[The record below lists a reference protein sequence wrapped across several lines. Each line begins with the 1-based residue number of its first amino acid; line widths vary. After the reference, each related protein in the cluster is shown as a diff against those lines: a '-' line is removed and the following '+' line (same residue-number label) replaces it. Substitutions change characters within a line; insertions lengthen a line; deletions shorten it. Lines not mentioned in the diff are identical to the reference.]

1 MPEIPEETSCL
12 TDHQMKKLE
21 DLRKNIK
28 AEIEAF
34 LKKKPQP
41 EKQPLRPGTLYGLK
55 KYHADK
61 KETIKLTALKRNE
74 NQLEIPVDPTNFIFN
89 LFDFYNL
96 DQEMDIFCQLYLP
109 FGSNRLKLIRPELN
123 PFPEQT

>member
-12 TDHQMKKLE
+12 TDNQMKKLE

-28 AEIEAF
+28 AEIGAF
-34 LKKKPQP
+34 LKKKPQA
-41 EKQPLRPGTLYGLK
+41 ERQPLRPGTLYGLK
-55 KYHADK
+55 KYHSEK

-74 NQLEIPVDPTNFIFN
+74 NQLIMPVDPTNFIFN

-96 DQEMDIFCQLYLP
+96 DQETDILLSIIYSFRYKP
-109 FGSNRLKLIRPELN
+109 VKLIQPKLN
-123 PFPEQT
+123 P

>member
-28 AEIEAF
+28 AEIQAF

-55 KYHADK
+55 KYHAEK

-74 NQLEIPVDPTNFIFN
+74 NQLKTPVDPTNFIFN

-96 DQEMDIFCQLYLP
+96 DQEMDIFLTII
-109 FGSNRLKLIRPELN
+109 FSFR
-123 PFPEQT
+123 F